1 MTGRDYIAVLHKEKD
16 SDYGVS
22 FPDFPGCVTAG
33 KSLDEAKDMAIE
45 ALALHIEGLLEDGEA
60 VPEPSGLDAVAA
72 HPDFQGGTAFL
83 VEYKQPVK
91 TVRFNVTADS
101 RDLDLIDKFAE
112 KHGYTRSGFLVAAA
126 KKQIEEGRAA

>member
-1 MTGRDYIAVLHKEKD
+1 MAGRNYIAVLHKDKN

-33 KSLDEAKDMAIE
+33 KTLDEAKDMAGE
-45 ALALHIEGLLEDGEA
+45 ALALHIEGLLEDGET
-60 VPEPSGLDAVAA
+60 VPKPSSLDAVAA
-72 HPDFQGGTAFL
+72 QPDFAGGTAFL
-83 VEYKQPVK
+83 VEYRQPVK

-101 RDLDLIDKFAE
+101 RDLELIDKFAE

-126 KKQIEEGRAA
+126 KKQIEGAAA